1 MKTITKI
8 VTLIAFAAIV
18 ALGTSCHTMRGAGR
32 DIQDVGN
39 GIQRATY

>member
-8 VTLIAFAAIV
+8 VALV
-18 ALGTSCHTMRGAGR
+18 ALAALVAVGTSCHTVRGAGR

-39 GIQRATY
+39 GIQRATS